1 MKKLLVKKNFLV
13 LALILLMTNMLACS
27 NSSLSSDDADNPQ
40 DTDISVDAPKGKID
54 IMVSAAISLTDAM
67 EELKSIYEEENQNIN
82 IIYNFGASGALM
94 QQIEEGAPVDLFLS
108 AAQKQMNELEEKD
121 LIIKESR
128 LDFVGNDLVLIVNK
142 NHQDTIKSVNDLLNL
157 TNEKIAMGEPESVPA
172 GKYTAD
178 TLTSLGLYDDLLDNI
193 VFTKNVRQVITYVD
207 SENAVAGFCYGSDT
221 TIATDSVISEIV
233 KEESHEPII
242 YPAAII
248 KDSKNSEATEDFL
261 NFVNTNEAQE
271 IFEKHG
277 FSRIY

>member
-1 MKKLLVKKNFLV
+1 MKRFSVKKVSLV
-13 LALILLMTNMLACS
+13 LMLMLLMTSMSACS
-27 NSSLSSDDADNPQ
+27 NSSPPVKDVDNTQ
-40 DTDISVDAPKGKID
+40 DVDTSTEKVD

-67 EELKSIYEEENQNIN
+67 EELKNIYEEENQKVN

-108 AAQKQMNELEEKD
+108 AAQKQMNELEDKD

-128 LDFVGNDLVLIVNK
+128 LDFVGNDLVLIVNE

-157 TNEKIAMGEPESVPA
+157 KDEKIAMGEPESVPA

-178 TLTSLGLYDDLLDNI
+178 TLTNLGLYDDLLDNI

-221 TIATDSVISEIV
+221 TIATNSVITEFV

-248 KDSKNSEATEDFL
+248 KDSKNPETAEGFL
-261 NFVNTNEAQE
+261 NFITTNKAKEV
-271 IFEKHG
+271 FEKHG
-277 FSRIY
+277 FIRID